1 MKRKKKKKNAKHQT
15 ICIRFAN
22 ESSTIVGKTIESGSK
37 PHSAILKLQNKI
49 YIIQW
54 MTYVK

>member
-1 MKRKKKKKNAKHQT
+1 MKNPKHQT

-37 PHSAILKLQNKI
+37 PPQRHFEIAK
-49 YIIQW
+49 
-54 MTYVK
+54 